1 MFTSDS
7 RSSAGLHREGLEEAL
22 RRQDLELPDDMV
34 CHCSGA
40 VPLVM
45 STLEAS
51 VTAEVTRLWS
61 RPEAERPTAVYV
73 TSSVIAE
80 VLYMKLLEH
89 GLRIGKDVSLL
100 AFGASQR
107 SGAINSKLSSIV
119 VDELQIGRYAVELL
133 DEARRADRTAEGE
146 PNRLIRHAELSLA
159 PGETL
164 MRLS

>member
-1 MFTSDS
+1 
-7 RSSAGLHREGLEEAL
+7 
-22 RRQDLELPDDMV
+22 MV

-119 VDELQIGRYAVELL
+119 VDELQIGRYAVQLGQRCPSRRPGRLDDLLSIELGHGVIPPISGGPKRNGPS
-133 DEARRADRTAEGE
+133 DSR
-146 PNRLIRHAELSLA
+146 P
-159 PGETL
+159 
-164 MRLS
+164 